1 MGLIAV
7 DTTFLIDLQRDQGG
21 ERQAIK
27 DFLELHAEDIFCV
40 SVTALGEFAAGFPD
54 LNHPAFLDVKRQFQ
68 LSEYDE
74 AVSLAYATIYQDLK
88 TRGSLIGAN
97 DLWIAASAIRYGA
110 SLVTR
115 NQEEFERIPGLRVL
129 GY

>member
-21 ERQAIK
+21 ARQVIK
-27 DFLELHAEDIFCV
+27 DFLEVHAEDIFCV
-40 SVTALGEFAAGFPD
+40 SVTALGEFAAGFAD
-54 LNHPAFLDVKRQFQ
+54 LNHPAFLAVKRQFQ

-74 AVSLAYATIYQDLK
+74 AVSLAYATIYRNLK

-97 DLWIAASAIRYGA
+97 DLWIAASAIRHGA

-115 NQEEFERIPGLRVL
+115 NKEEFERIPGLRVL

>member
-7 DTTFLIDLQRDQGG
+7 DTTFLIDLQRDQDAT
-21 ERQAIK
+21 RQAIK
-27 DFLELHAEDIFCV
+27 GFLEDHAEDIFCV

-54 LNHPAFLDVKRQFQ
+54 LNHPALLAVKKQFQ
-68 LSEYDE
+68 VSEYDQE
-74 AVSLAYATIYQDLK
+74 VSLAYATIYRKLK
-88 TRGSLIGAN
+88 TAGNLIGAN
-97 DLWIAASAIRYGA
+97 DLWIAASAIRQNA

-115 NQEEFERIPGLRVL
+115 NREEFERIPGLRVL

>member
-7 DTTFLIDLQRDQGG
+7 DTTFLIDLQRDQDAT
-21 ERQAIK
+21 RQAIRG
-27 DFLELHAEDIFCV
+27 FLEHHADDTFYV

-54 LNHPAFLDVKRQFQ
+54 LNHPAFLAVKRQFQ
-68 LSEYDE
+68 VLANDE
-74 AVSLAYATIYQDLK
+74 EVAMAYSTIYRGLK
-88 TRGSLIGAN
+88 TAGNLIGAN
-97 DLWIAASAIRYGA
+97 DLWIAASAIRQSA

-115 NQEEFERIPGLRVL
+115 NREEFGRISGLRVL